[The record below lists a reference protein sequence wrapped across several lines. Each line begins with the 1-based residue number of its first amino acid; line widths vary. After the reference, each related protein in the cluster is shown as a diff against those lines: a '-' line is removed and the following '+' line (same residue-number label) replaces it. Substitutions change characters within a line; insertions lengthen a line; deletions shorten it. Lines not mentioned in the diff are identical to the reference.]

1 MILNEHL
8 IVTIEGMDKD
18 GNGFFHHEKTIVFVE
33 GALEGEKCE
42 VEIINIISNCAFAKL
57 INILEASPLRIEP
70 ECPYYALCGG
80 CTMQHMEYELESK
93 IKENK
98 VLNTLKFVGKLSSP
112 KVMPIIS
119 ADNQYHYRNKAII
132 PFGIKNNEIVC
143 GMYKK
148 KSH

>member
-1 MILNEHL
+1 MILNERL
-8 IVTIEGMDKD
+8 TVIIEGMDKD

-57 INILEASPLRIEP
+57 LKILDKSPLRIEP
-70 ECPYYALCGG
+70 ACPYYDLCGG
-80 CTMQHMEYELESK
+80 CTMQHMSYELEAK
-93 IKENK
+93 IKETK
-98 VLNTLKFVGKLSSP
+98 VKNTLKFVGKLSDP
-112 KVMPIIS
+112 KVMPIIA
-119 ADNQYHYRNKAII
+119 ADDEYHYRNKAII

-148 KSH
+148 EKP